1 MLKSFNSVMIAVALF
16 FLASYSYSQ
25 ETAVGNAFQM
35 AELGMNLPETTT
47 DAEPTVA
54 AASAESISTLTPRD
68 SGPALAPDFINF
80 GYLQSTTIL
89 PYMHY
94 EAYTHLAPPF
104 VNFNSNGDLTAAS
117 VNGFTDRNSALKL
130 NGAADRA
137 GTKIIACVRNEG
149 FNTAVLSTV
158 MQNATL
164 RNKLA
169 GQVANLVQNDP
180 YCHGVNFDFEPSW
193 NTTTR
198 NGITAFLQQMRSV
211 LPAPYEISV
220 YVHPTYSTTY
230 WGNMPQI
237 IDYVDYV
244 QYSTYDYGT
253 SYAHANSDY
262 NNCLAQAKLYMDNGV
277 PPEKLILT
285 WASYGRRWE
294 GISAYNQDGESGAVS
309 QGFYD
314 GFFNTTLRQAN
325 NGPFT
330 SNYVTGDEIGWHT
343 YTNSGIPY
351 TVVHETPESLE
362 IKIAAALSFPIASS
376 YEGKRLAGVGWWSV
390 MWNANYNQG
399 FDSYDLITAAVVN
412 RPLYYRH
419 IDLLVQ
425 ELLKN
430 KGQSAF
436 NLESFETN
444 NQHWRDPN
452 ESPDTI
458 AASTTVFDQQIAPA
472 GAGKPAGSIHAQRL
486 FFNFASIGS
495 RAFARFEMLNHPT
508 YTAITD
514 TNATLAPVSKNTR
527 FSGHYYVSGNY
538 STRQLRLAL
547 VDGSRQVE
555 VSDPIQLPSTIGW
568 HTFTWDINDPAQ
580 INAWNTNEPAL
591 LDGNGVVNTSGPDAR
606 DISFLG
612 FIVDGGASGSGTIY
626 FDELTY
632 EHNVPAD
639 KKYVINEYRYDN
651 NAAEFVEIAGP
662 PGPFPSD
669 LQLISYNPAYVPGS
683 TALTREITSLAGK
696 TMPAS
701 GIYVVGDSGVPNA
714 AGSTGFVPG
723 NWSIAADDVYNG
735 SPGAL
740 QLYGSTSGIVYDSV
754 VYEAF
759 GGLDNLTRA
768 QARSV
773 TGEGYG
779 WSGEAGPGLAGNGQ
793 PYSLG
798 RMADGA
804 DTNHNQT
811 DFSFM
816 PPTPGQPNGATGLL
830 NTTQD
835 FTTIPPSAFQTYQ
848 SISLVNPAAHSIP
861 ASPSG
866 GNVYRCVDTSGGGV
880 IGVFGDGAMGAETGI
895 DITGEIFIPA
905 GAHPTQAVAVGF
917 CGTQGS
923 TFFSA
928 SPASTGYEDGY
939 WLIYENGTNGLA
951 DGRPDHHGQFE
962 FVHATND
969 NMDSIISAPL
979 GTKKTL
985 ANTQISAGTWTTF
998 HLRLDPLAAVGQQLV
1013 AQINNIDVYRG
1024 PIPAGG
1030 PTKGAFTVGFREGQG
1045 GAVAA
1050 VEGTFIDNL
1059 TITRA
1064 NPPTRVENYYL
1075 Y

>member
-1 MLKSFNSVMIAVALF
+1 MIKSIYSVMTLVALF
-16 FLASYSYSQ
+16 FLAAQSFCQ
-25 ETAVGNAFQM
+25 ETAVGNAFQI
-35 AELGMNLPETTT
+35 AELGLNLPESTTET
-47 DAEPTVA
+47 EPSI
-54 AASAESISTLTPRD
+54 ASLAPRD

-80 GYLQSTTIL
+80 GYLQNTTIL
-89 PYMHY
+89 PYLHY

-104 VNFNSNGDLTAAS
+104 VNFNSSGDLTAAS
-117 VNGFTDRNSALKL
+117 VSGFTGRSSALKL

-137 GTKIIACVRNEG
+137 GTKIIACVRNDG
-149 FNTAVLSTV
+149 FNTTVLSTV
-158 MQNATL
+158 MQNASL
-164 RNKLA
+164 RTKLA
-169 GQVANLVQNDP
+169 NQVASLVQNDA

-198 NGITAFLQQMRSV
+198 NGITLFLQEMRAT
-211 LPAPYEISV
+211 LPSPYEISV
-220 YVHPTYSTTY
+220 YVHPTYRAEY

-253 SYAHANSDY
+253 SRAHANSDY
-262 NNCLAQAKLYMDNGV
+262 NSCLAQAKLYMDNGV

-285 WASYGRRWE
+285 WASYGRRWD
-294 GISAYNQDGESGAVS
+294 GISTYDQDGETNAVS

-314 GFFNTTLRQAN
+314 GLFNTTLRQAN
-325 NGPFT
+325 NGPF
-330 SNYVTGDEIGWHT
+330 SQNYVTGDEIGWHT
-343 YTNSGIPY
+343 YTISGTPY
-351 TVVHETPESLE
+351 TIVHETPESLE

-376 YEGKRLAGVGWWSV
+376 YEGKKLAGVGWWSL
-390 MWNANYNQG
+390 MWHANYHQS
-399 FDSYDLITAAVVN
+399 FSSYNPITASTVS
-412 RPLYYRH
+412 RPPYYRH

-458 AASTTVFDQQIAPA
+458 AASTTLFDQQTAPG
-472 GAGKPAGSIHAQRL
+472 GAGKPEGSIHAQRL
-486 FFNFASIGS
+486 LFNFTATGS
-495 RAFARFEMLNHPT
+495 RAFARYEMLNHPT
-508 YTAITD
+508 WTGITD
-514 TNATLAPVSKNTR
+514 TNAVLAPVSKNTR
-527 FSGHYYVSGNY
+527 FRGHYYVSGNY

-568 HTFTWDINDPAQ
+568 HTFTWDINDPGQ

-591 LDGNGVVNTSGPDAR
+591 LDGNGIVNTAGPDAR

-612 FIVDGGASGSGTIY
+612 FIVEGGASGSGTIY

-632 EHNVPAD
+632 EHSVPAD
-639 KKYVINEYRYDN
+639 KKYVINEYRYEN
-651 NAAEFVEIAGP
+651 NATEFVEIAGP

-669 LQLISYNPAYVPGS
+669 LQLISYNPSYTRNNS
-683 TALTREITSLAGK
+683 LTLKVTSLAGK

-701 GIYVVGDSGVPNA
+701 GLYVIGDSGVPNA
-714 AGSTGFVPG
+714 GGSTGFVPA
-723 NWSIAADDVYNG
+723 NWATSTDDVYNG
-735 SPGAL
+735 SPGSL

-759 GGLDNLTRA
+759 GGLNNLTRA
-768 QARSV
+768 QTRRV

-804 DTNHNQT
+804 DTNHNQA

-816 PPTPGQPNGATGLL
+816 PPTPGQPNGATGLV

-861 ASPSG
+861 ASPNG
-866 GNVYRCVDTSGGGV
+866 GNVYRCVDTTGGGV

-905 GAHPTQAVAVGF
+905 TAHPAQAVAVGF

-939 WLIYENGTNGLA
+939 WLIYENGINGLA

-969 NMDSIISAPL
+969 NMDAIISAPL
-979 GTKKTL
+979 GPKKTL
-985 ANTQISAGTWTTF
+985 ANTQTSAGTWTTF

-1013 AQINNIDVYRG
+1013 AQINNVDVYRG

-1030 PTKGAFTVGFREGQG
+1030 PTKGAFMVGFREATGIP
-1045 GAVAA
+1045 VAA
-1050 VEGTFIDNL
+1050 NEGTFIDNL

-1064 NPPTRVENYYL
+1064 NPQTRVENYYL